1 MPRMPCSGVPTIDAT
16 LTSELLEQ
24 YPSEPPE
31 ARPIDAET
39 VARNGD
45 RTAAGYWDGDDMVA
59 AAAGIAPP
67 HDPPSADDDAA
78 EDPVG
83 EAKRK

>member
-1 MPRMPCSGVPTIDAT
+1 MRPVWLVKLCVQNFRIMSQT
-16 LTSELLEQ
+16 LTE
-24 YPSEPPE
+24 PSEPPE
-31 ARPIDAET
+31 AKPIDAGT

-67 HDPPSADDDAA
+67 HDPPSADDDTA
-78 EDPVG
+78 EDPIG